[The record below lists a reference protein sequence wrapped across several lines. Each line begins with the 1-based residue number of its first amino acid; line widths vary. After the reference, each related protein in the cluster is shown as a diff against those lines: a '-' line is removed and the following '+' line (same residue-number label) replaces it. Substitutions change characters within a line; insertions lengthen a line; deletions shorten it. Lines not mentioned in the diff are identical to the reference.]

1 MRFSPCECLG
11 RIATVHSQEWVDK
24 TCERA
29 TRDFASRKN
38 AGIFLAFVS
47 EGFALSLATLSY
59 SGVSKRVTG
68 SGNSNGMVQHY
79 EYNGCCGGRR
89 SDNVCPI
96 QQQHMIAMRFCVTS
110 RSPCEHVRV
119 ALGVL
124 TGVLVTVLIFY
135 SVRRFRHYNRSFA
148 TRPL

>member
-1 MRFSPCECLG
+1 MNVWAE
-11 RIATVHSQEWVDK
+11 SQQSTLKSGLKHVWESN
-24 TCERA
+24 A
-29 TRDFASRKN
+29 RDFASRKN

-59 SGVSKRVTG
+59 SGVSKRVAG
-68 SGNSNGMVQHY
+68 SGNSNGMVQQY
-79 EYNGCCGGRR
+79 EYNGFCGGRR
-89 SDNVCPI
+89 SENVCPI

-110 RSPCEHVRV
+110 RSPCEHTKVRV
-119 ALGVL
+119 ASGVL
-124 TGVLVTVLIFY
+124 TGVLVAVLIY